1 MGISQKKHKFNV
13 IDAAIIIML
22 AAVIAVAILFF
33 RTDIFRSE
41 GEDGKSDSSAAPVL
55 IEYEIEF
62 REIRDEF
69 TDNLIVGDNVVDTV
83 KLIKLGQIVAVD
95 VTDAVYVGSNL
106 LTGELVS
113 SDYPGY
119 SNVTVTVSTD
129 AVIGDDGRYCIGGE
143 YDLSVG
149 TLVSIRTPNYTGTAY
164 CTQIRQLEGE
174 K

>member
-1 MGISQKKHKFNV
+1 MGISQKKRRFNV
-13 IDAAIIIML
+13 VDAVIIIMI
-22 AAVIAVAILFF
+22 AAVIAVAVLFF
-33 RTDIFRSE
+33 RTDIFRNDG
-41 GEDGKSDSSAAPVL
+41 GENDGGLSGVLVPV
-55 IEYEIEF
+55 EYEIQF
-62 REIRDEF
+62 RGIRDEF
-69 TDNLIVGDNVVDTV
+69 ADNFIVGDNVVDTV
-83 KLIKLGQIVAVD
+83 KHVKLGQIIAVD

-119 SNVTVTVSTD
+119 SDVTVTVSVNA
-129 AVIGDDGRYCIGGE
+129 AVGDDGRYYIGGE

-149 TLVSIRTPNYTGTAY
+149 TLVAMRTPNYTGTAY